1 MSEQTSVKGK
11 ILVIDDSELV
21 LEITRDAL
29 QEVGY
34 QVLTNSS
41 WVEVN
46 ATIREHRPNLILL
59 DLMMPSIKGESLCEI
74 LKKSSFGRDIPII
87 IFSTK
92 EESEIKR
99 LAEDVRR
106 RGLHRQAHEQE
117 GHRRQRGLLLREVLR
132 FLRPR
137 TARPRP
143 RAGEHAMKKARV
155 EKVVKALGPAIS
167 RLQKELAGK
176 QGTAEERGLRRKLK
190 RAQRKS
196 RRLATSLAPRP
207 AKKGESSSS

>member
-1 MSEQTSVKGK
+1 MADNNEPRGK

-21 LEITRDAL
+21 LDITRDAL
-29 QEVGY
+29 EEEGY

-46 ATIREHRPNLILL
+46 ATIREHRPDMILL

-99 LAEDVRR
+99 LAE
-106 RGLHRQAHEQE
+106 GAGAE
-117 GHRRQRGLLLREVLR
+117 GYIVKR
-132 FLRPR
+132 
-137 TARPRP
+137 
-143 RAGEHAMKKARV
+143 MNKKDIV
-155 EKVVKALGPAIS
+155 ESVNYFFEKFCSV
-167 RLQKELAGK
+167 
-176 QGTAEERGLRRKLK
+176 
-190 RAQRKS
+190 
-196 RRLATSLAPRP
+196 
-207 AKKGESSSS
+207 

>member
-1 MSEQTSVKGK
+1 MADNNEPRGK

-21 LEITRDAL
+21 LDITRDAL
-29 QEVGY
+29 EEEDY

-46 ATIREHRPNLILL
+46 ATIREHRPDMILL

-99 LAEDVRR
+99 LAEDA
-106 RGLHRQAHEQE
+106 GAE
-117 GHRRQRGLLLREVLR
+117 GYIVKR
-132 FLRPR
+132 
-137 TARPRP
+137 
-143 RAGEHAMKKARV
+143 MNKKDIV
-155 EKVVKALGPAIS
+155 ESVNYFFEKFCS
-167 RLQKELAGK
+167 R
-176 QGTAEERGLRRKLK
+176 
-190 RAQRKS
+190 
-196 RRLATSLAPRP
+196 
-207 AKKGESSSS
+207 